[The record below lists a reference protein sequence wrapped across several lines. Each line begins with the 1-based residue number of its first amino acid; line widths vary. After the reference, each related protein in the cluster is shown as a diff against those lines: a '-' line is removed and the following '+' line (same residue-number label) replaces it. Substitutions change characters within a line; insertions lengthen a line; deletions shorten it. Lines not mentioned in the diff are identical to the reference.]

1 MNLFIVESP
10 FQLLSA
16 VEANNYYSNEENVL
30 IIKYAPEK
38 SNSKNNE
45 QLRLLKSLINW
56 SKIIEIENSSSF
68 IVANLKLVFQIK
80 EIQKKFT
87 YIDKIFIGEYRSWFM
102 RQYFNILDPISCFAL
117 DDGNMTVELQKS
129 YIPTGKYYEI
139 KTWKSFV
146 KRFFYKLI
154 LLFFKSK
161 QVKNR
166 LDINLFTCFDLNPYS
181 KKQTL
186 IKHSFEYLKKQNKS
200 KEVLKNVVYFF
211 GGNLSESGVI
221 SEENEIQELIE
232 VQKYYVERNIRLVYL
247 PHRRE
252 SSKKLDYIANELNI
266 ELRYSTYPAEI
277 EFITMDALPQYLA
290 SFMSTALYTVS
301 NIVDFDDVIAFE
313 LPFEKINNL
322 YQKDITSAYDDYK
335 KTIKVINLNELI

>member
-1 MNLFIVESP
+1 MNFFIVESP

-16 VEANNYYSNEENVL
+16 IEANNYYSNEENIL

-45 QLRLLKSLINW
+45 QLKLLKSLIIW

-68 IVANLKLVFQIK
+68 LMANLKLVFQIK
-80 EIQKKFT
+80 EIQNKFT
-87 YIDKIFIGEYRSWFM
+87 HIDKIFIGEYRSWFM
-102 RQYFNILDPISCFAL
+102 RQYFNILNPISCFAL
-117 DDGNMTVELQKS
+117 DDGNMTIELQKS

-139 KTWKSFV
+139 KTWKSV
-146 KRFFYKLI
+146 LKRLLHKLI

-166 LDINLFTCFDLNPYS
+166 LDINLFTCFDLKPYS
-181 KKQTL
+181 EKQTL

-211 GGNLSESGVI
+211 GGNLSETGVI
-221 SEENEIQELIE
+221 SEENEIRELIE
-232 VQKYYVERNIRLVYL
+232 IQKYYVEKNIKLIYL

-252 SSKKLDYIANELNI
+252 SIKKLDYLENELNI
-266 ELRYSTYPAEI
+266 EFRYSTYPAEV
-277 EFITMDALPQYLA
+277 EFIIMDALPQYLA

-301 NIVDFDDVIAFE
+301 KIVDFEDVIAFK
-313 LPFEKINNL
+313 LPFEKINDMYL
-322 YQKDITSAYDDYK
+322 QDIISAYDDYE